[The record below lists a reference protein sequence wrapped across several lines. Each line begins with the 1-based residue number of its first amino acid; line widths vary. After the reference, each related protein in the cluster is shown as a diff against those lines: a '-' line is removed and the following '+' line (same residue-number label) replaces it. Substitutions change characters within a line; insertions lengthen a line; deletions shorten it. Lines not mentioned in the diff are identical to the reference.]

1 MSASELGTSG
11 LSACEHE
18 IARLATVEP
27 VGEGRD
33 PSPSIDVVLGRILA
47 GVDLAFVSAA
57 WLGVTMIQPTTGR
70 VVVAVAAALASFAW
84 LVGHGMYRAPS
95 RSGRLHETAH
105 LYEAGA
111 VGAVV
116 ANMLDSHIGVR
127 LGAFTLLS
135 GALLAAVLLHLGRC
149 VYASRLLRANR
160 RGRHLRPAVVV
171 GPGAEVA
178 DLTRRFLGTPEL
190 GYVVAATFEL
200 PDADVVS
207 DMARSVGGR
216 TVMVAPGAASGDT
229 LARLV
234 RGTTS
239 QGIDVHL
246 LGSMNGIDARRVR
259 PVPFGHEASL
269 HVSGVSLDGWQA
281 VVKRVFD
288 LTTSVVILILAAP
301 LFLCVAAAIKC
312 NDRGPVFFSQER
324 IGRNGRPF
332 RMWKFRSM
340 VVDAEARLAEV
351 EASNARSG
359 PLFKAARDPRITKVG
374 QVLRA
379 TSIDE
384 LPQVFNVI
392 RGDMSLVGPRPALAR
407 EVEQFSPELQRR
419 SAVLPGVTGIWQIEG
434 RDEPDFSIYEEADIF
449 YVENWSVTLDVA
461 ILVRTFFSILARAAR
476 YRPRRKDGTRLVL
489 E

>member
-1 MSASELGTSG
+1 M
-11 LSACEHE
+11 
-18 IARLATVEP
+18 ARLIGKEIFAEHF
-27 VGEGRD
+27 GA
-33 PSPSIDVVLGRILA
+33 DV
-47 GVDLAFVSAA
+47 AFADVSAK
-57 WLGVTMIQPTTGR
+57 PGR
-70 VVVAVAAALASFAW
+70 ETLCVAARGQQPIEINL
-84 LVGHGMYRAPS
+84 GKRRDHTGP
-95 RSGRLHETAH
+95 T
-105 LYEAGA
+105 
-111 VGAVV
+111 VGADRQPV
-116 ANMLDSHIGVR
+116 D
-127 LGAFTLLS
+127 FCKT
-135 GALLAAVLLHLGRC
+135 
-149 VYASRLLRANR
+149 
-160 RGRHLRPAVVV
+160 
-171 GPGAEVA
+171 
-178 DLTRRFLGTPEL
+178 
-190 GYVVAATFEL
+190 
-200 PDADVVS
+200 
-207 DMARSVGGR
+207 ARSVR
-216 TVMVAPGAASGDT
+216 IET

-407 EVEQFSPELQRR
+407 EVEQFSPALQRR

-434 RDEPDFSIYEEADIF
+434 RDEPDFSLYEEADIF